1 MPGSTFLH
9 SIAASLAGVAAV
21 LLAGAITDGRSLV
34 EADADGVYG
43 IGLYHDS
50 NGRRWDEEKHAAHNC
65 SDLKGVG
72 QGALA
77 SSLTALVMTGFSV
90 LVHAFGASAE
100 NGQRCLAVT
109 TLFFNVLAVLAFA
122 TASALSL
129 MFYHQGVCNVQVRD
143 KFGLNYGPFVLIADT
158 LVMIV
163 CAVLSVF
170 AACTRPV
177 EAAAPPAAAHKQ
189 EMPHSL
195 YPARPAYPAYPNGE
209 PYP

>member
-1 MPGSTFLH
+1 MPGSGFLH
-9 SIAASLAGVAAV
+9 SIAAPVAGVAAV

-34 EADADGVYG
+34 EADSDGVYG

-90 LVHAFGASAE
+90 FAHAFGASAE
-100 NGQRCLAVT
+100 SSPRCLAV
-109 TLFFNVLAVLAFA
+109 LALSFNVLAVLAFA
-122 TASALSL
+122 TASALAWV
-129 MFYHQGVCNVQVRD
+129 FYEKEFCNVKVRD
-143 KFGLNYGPFVLIADT
+143 KYGVRYASFVLHMGCAAMT
-158 LVMIV
+158 L
-163 CAVLSVF
+163 CTALSVMV
-170 AACTRPV
+170 ACTRPV

-189 EMPHSL
+189 EMPHPL